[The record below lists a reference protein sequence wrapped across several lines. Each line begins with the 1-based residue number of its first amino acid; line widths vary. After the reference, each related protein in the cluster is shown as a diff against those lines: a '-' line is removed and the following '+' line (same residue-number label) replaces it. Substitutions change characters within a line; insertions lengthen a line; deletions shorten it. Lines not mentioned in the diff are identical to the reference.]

1 MKWLIGSRL
10 GVSLAAAV
18 LAALRDPGEQPQ
30 PAERA
35 LAAAGAV
42 LDELLGALPKR

>member
-10 GVSLAAAV
+10 GVALASAV
-18 LAALRDPGEQPQ
+18 LAALRDPAAQPE

-35 LAAAGAV
+35 LLAAAAV